1 MTAPSFGPAETS
13 AHTQT
18 GYLDNLR
25 CTNKQALEFV
35 DSIVA
40 ERSDAII
47 VLQSDHGLNFDEF
60 SNAVNDDR
68 LPIDMRWNAFD
79 GRAGI
84 LNAMRLPSACRQYVR
99 PDITAVNTFRLVFS
113 CLDGKQPEFVVDRF
127 FLSNY
132 NSMKVEPFSGPGQLK
147 P

>member
-1 MTAPSFGPAETS
+1 MTSPSFGSAKTS

-25 CTNKQALEFV
+25 CTNKQALDFV
-35 DSIVA
+35 DWIIA
-40 ERSDAII
+40 ERPDAII
-47 VLQSDHGLNFDEF
+47 VLQSDHGLNFGEF
-60 SNAVNDDR
+60 NNEVDDDR
-68 LPIDMRWNAFD
+68 LPVDIGWNAFD

-84 LNAMRLPSACRQYVR
+84 LNAMRLPSACRQYLR

-113 CLDGKQPEFVVDRF
+113 CLDGAQPEFMENRF

-132 NSMKVEPFSGPGQLK
+132 HSMKIKPYNGPVQAK